1 MKGQTLTND
10 DTNTSVLE
18 LNQTTHSS
26 EDEDTKEVLEKYLDE
41 LFSEEEQ
48 ADFKKEE
55 VTPEIRFTRFLWKI
69 KFIEQELNKHQRVM
83 EETISEVSGWFDK
96 KKTQLEGQIR
106 FLCDQMQNYL
116 SIQDLKSL
124 SLPSGKI
131 GFRNQ
136 QNKIEIVDYDLF
148 YNKAGNAFLR
158 HVPESYEPDMK
169 KIKEHIKTTSE
180 IPEGVDI
187 TPQEPKFYY
196 KLNQNNGG

>member
-1 MKGQTLTND
+1 MKGQALTND

-18 LNQTTHSS
+18 LNQDTHSS
-26 EDEDTKEVLEKYLDE
+26 EDEDTKRILEKYLDE

-48 ADFKKEE
+48 EEFQKEE
-55 VTPEIRFTRFLWKI
+55 ITPEIRFTRFLWKI
-69 KFIEQELNKHQRVM
+69 KFIEQDIEKNRRVA
-83 EETISEVSGWFDK
+83 EETIKEITDWFEK
-96 KKTQLEGQIR
+96 KKSQLEGQIR

-116 SIQDLKSL
+116 TIQDLKSL

-136 QNKIEIVDYDLF
+136 QDKIEITDYDLF
-148 YNKAGNAFLR
+148 YNKALPELLR

-180 IPEGVDI
+180 IPEGIDI
-187 TPQEPKFYY
+187 TPQDPKFYY
-196 KLNQNNGG
+196 KLNQNGGQ

>member
-1 MKGQTLTND
+1 MKGQALTND
-10 DTNTSVLE
+10 DTNTGVLE
-18 LNQTTHSS
+18 LNQDTHSS
-26 EDEDTKEVLEKYLDE
+26 EDEETKRILEQYLDE

-48 ADFKKEE
+48 ADLQKEE

-69 KFIEQELNKHQRVM
+69 KFIEQDLDKHQRVA
-83 EETISEVSGWFDK
+83 EDTIKEVSEWFDK
-96 KKTQLEGQIR
+96 KRNQLEKQIK

-136 QNKIEIVDYDLF
+136 QDKIEIIDYDLF
-148 YNKAGNAFLR
+148 YSKALPGLLR
-158 HVPESYEPDMK
+158 RVPESYEPDLK
-169 KIKEHIKTTSE
+169 KIKEHIKTTSA
-180 IPEGVDI
+180 IPEGIDI
-187 TPQEPKFYY
+187 IPQDPKFYY

>member
-1 MKGQTLTND
+1 MKGQALTND

-18 LNQTTHSS
+18 LNQDTHSS
-26 EDEDTKEVLEKYLDE
+26 EDEETKRILEHYLDE

-48 ADFKKEE
+48 ADLQKEE

-69 KFIEQELNKHQRVM
+69 KFIEQELDKHQRVAEAM
-83 EETISEVSGWFDK
+83 INEVSSWFDK
-96 KKTQLEGQIR
+96 KKSQLEGQIR

-116 SIQDLKSL
+116 VIQDLKSL

-136 QNKIEIVDYDLF
+136 QDKIEILDYDLF
-148 YNKAGNAFLR
+148 YSKALPALLR

-180 IPEGVDI
+180 IPEGIEVSSQD
-187 TPQEPKFYY
+187 PKFYY
-196 KLNQNNGG
+196 KLNQNGGQ